1 MKTTLARDW
10 GNKQKKEKGVKKEEE
25 EKEEVVGRHGI
36 LIPRF
41 AAGRRHQPLWRRGG
55 RIIV

>member
-1 MKTTLARDW
+1 M
-10 GNKQKKEKGVKKEEE
+10 KKEEE
-25 EKEEVVGRHGI
+25 EKEEEKVEEKEEGVGRQGI

>member
-1 MKTTLARDW
+1 M
-10 GNKQKKEKGVKKEEE
+10 KKEEE
-25 EKEEVVGRHGI
+25 EKEEEKEEGVGRQGI

-41 AAGRRHQPLWRRGG
+41 AAGRRHQLLWRRGG